1 MTSCDDTINEVCTLQ
16 FTESCAMRCS
26 NASSHSLDQSTPG
39 SSNCVRNIITT
50 DGVIND
56 EDISPGLYILPNY
69 RFCVEQCIE
78 RILLSSNADVE
89 NAVQF
94 HLLTRYKDL
103 ANPPVRDLYMQ
114 KLSFNVTLQY
124 NSDLGGFEVIP
135 NALTCVEPGD
145 YFGINFK
152 RDLSILSRDICRP
165 H

>member
-26 NASSHSLDQSTPG
+26 NASSHSLDQSTPD
-39 SSNCVRNIITT
+39 CVRNLDTT

-94 HLLTRYKDL
+94 HLLTQYKDL
-103 ANPPVRDLYMQ
+103 ANPPEKSSLI
-114 KLSFNVTLQY
+114 NVTL
-124 NSDLGGFEVIP
+124 
-135 NALTCVEPGD
+135 
-145 YFGINFK
+145 
-152 RDLSILSRDICRP
+152 R
-165 H
+165 